1 MVSDSSIL
9 KAKWLINFYN
19 QDLTTTNYKPREDEI
34 IYGQNSLQPA
44 PVPSLQEFLGQTYRI
59 LYGDEYHPNYDRQ
72 LRKFV
77 THLVEVPPDTE
88 QDDGDELEDEFQLT
102 IDEDNR
108 VELVIDVK
116 VLFEGEIAEEM
127 NAKDRAE
134 LETSSLIQQI
144 HVILYESEKK
154 GEIEEDARE
163 EWKL

>member
-1 MVSDSSIL
+1 M
-9 KAKWLINFYN
+9 
-19 QDLTTTNYKPREDEI
+19 DLTTTNYKPPEDET
-34 IYGQNSLQPA
+34 IYDQNTLEPA

-88 QDDGDELEDEFQLT
+88 QDDDDDELEDEFQLT

-116 VLFEGEIAEEM
+116 VLFDEEIGEEM
-127 NAKDRAE
+127 NANDRAA

-144 HVILYESEKK
+144 HVILYESDKK
-154 GEIEEDARE
+154 GEIEEDVRE
-163 EWKL
+163 E